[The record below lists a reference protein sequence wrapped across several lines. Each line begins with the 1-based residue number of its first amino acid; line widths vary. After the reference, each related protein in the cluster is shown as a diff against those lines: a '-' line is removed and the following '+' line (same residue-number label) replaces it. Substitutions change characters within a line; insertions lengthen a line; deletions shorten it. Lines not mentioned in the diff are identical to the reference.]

1 VSVRR
6 KSSERAGIRD
16 LTSAGDMP
24 NSIAPTP
31 LSGFIS
37 KSTASALCPCDMA
50 GSIRPVH
57 REALGNL
64 LPTPIRISMLAGSGR
79 AIQPIR
85 VFGIEDFRLSVE

>member
-1 VSVRR
+1 
-6 KSSERAGIRD
+6 
-16 LTSAGDMP
+16 
-24 NSIAPTP
+24 
-31 LSGFIS
+31 
-37 KSTASALCPCDMA
+37 MA